1 MNWVNA
7 ELTKISVNTFVTTK
21 ISYAN
26 MLAEICERLPGA
38 DVDSVTA
45 ALGLDS
51 RIGRKYLRGALGYG
65 GPCFPRDNVAFAS
78 LARGLG
84 ARADIAEATDQL
96 NRHQID
102 RLATIASRLLPNGAS
117 KVGIL
122 GLSYKPDTAVI
133 EESQGVALAERL
145 SEAGREVYIHDPLAL
160 PNAMAVLL
168 DKVVPLRSA
177 EECIKAVDV
186 LVITTP
192 WPQFKDIPQ
201 TAFARAQGRLQVLDC
216 WRVLPREQIATVA
229 DVHYLGT
236 CDPQPSAKR
245 VLAVASR

>member
-7 ELTKISVNTFVTTK
+7 ELTKIAVNTFVTTK

-102 RLATIASRLLPNGAS
+102 RLAALAAKLLNGGGR
-117 KVGIL
+117 VGIL

-133 EESQGVALAERL
+133 EESQGVALAARL
-145 SEAGREVYIHDPLAL
+145 SEERGEVYVHDPMAL

-168 DKVVPLRSA
+168 DKVVPMRSA
-177 EECIKAVDV
+177 EECVKAVDL

-192 WPQFKDIPQ
+192 WKQFGEIPVS
-201 TAFARAQGRLQVLDC
+201 AFARTQSRLQVLDC
-216 WRVLPREQIATVA
+216 WRTLPREKIAAVA
-229 DVHYLGT
+229 DIHYLGT
-236 CDPQPSAKR
+236 CDSSPELKR
-245 VLAVASR
+245 IFAVASR